1 LDNRSAGTT
10 NTEETHRMLGL
21 HHGVAEAF
29 WRVVD
34 MPIRWING
42 GPIDPDIERLQE
54 FLELAILVIV
64 TSVGILIVWDL
75 IRHSLRQATPESQ
88 RRR

>member
-1 LDNRSAGTT
+1 LDNRSAGTA
-10 NTEETHRMLGL
+10 NTEKTHRMLGL
-21 HHGVAEAF
+21 YHGVAESF
-29 WRVVD
+29 WRAVD